1 MSLNIFTPIARQ
13 STESIERLY
22 ITMRHLFYRGAYK
35 VNGTSG
41 LALREL
47 LIKLNPEIYG
57 TIANPNKVELD
68 GLLYV
73 LDRLPEGIEQC
84 SFINLTSNEG
94 YDASSFEPI
103 VALKR
108 RRNAYRIDD
117 EQMNIEVLRG
127 RSEIYDILTHLTF
140 FYNEADKIRQ
150 RAFED
155 NTKKMGRVWQKLE
168 NVVLSKEPLSQ
179 KEKEVGLIHLAY
191 ILGRT
196 FEETQI
202 AYNAFS
208 WDKDPDRL
216 FHVIYWMGKL
226 SNDDYNGATSRE
238 VTFTTALRSEIGH
251 HIIGE
256 KWANQIKEN
265 LLAHQLTHKDIH
277 IISANLHSVM
287 NMLFSHKGLSQ
298 KLDLENE
305 FAIYEKLSASKNKD
319 LRAKVKA
326 FAESYGLISIDDKSG
341 SNIDVQII
349 DLDQVDLSD
358 TIFYKVGNPTN
369 KVLIVMDYAFGEQ
382 AFELM
387 DELLKP
393 YKGADSFNMNVKSIS
408 IMGKAGILEGKK
420 GDIMVPNSF
429 VFEGTADNYPFD
441 NQVQLSDFNIKD
453 LGVYQGMMITVLGTS
468 LQNRGIL
475 EFFKNTTWNCIGLEM
490 EGAHYHKAIQIAS
503 KIRGH
508 ISPEVKTSYAY
519 YASDNPLETGS
530 TLASGGLGLTGV
542 KPTYLITKIMI
553 DKILQ

>member
-1 MSLNIFTPIARQ
+1 
-13 STESIERLY
+13 
-22 ITMRHLFYRGAYK
+22 MRHLFYRGAYK
-35 VNGTSG
+35 VTGTSG

-57 TIANPNKVELD
+57 TIADPNKVELD

-94 YDASSFEPI
+94 YDTSTFEPI

-108 RRNAYRIDD
+108 RRNAYRIDE

-140 FYNEADKIRQ
+140 FYNEADKIRL
-150 RAFED
+150 RAFE
-155 NTKKMGRVWQKLE
+155 NTTKKMGRVWKKLE
-168 NVVLSKEPLSQ
+168 DVVLAKEPLSQ
-179 KEKEVGLIHLAY
+179 KEREVGLIHLAH

-196 FEETQI
+196 FEETQM

-216 FHVIYWMGKL
+216 FYVVYWMGKL
-226 SNDDYNGATSRE
+226 SNDDANGSTSRE

-251 HIIGE
+251 HIVGE
-256 KWANQIKEN
+256 KWANQIKES
-265 LLAHQLTHKDIH
+265 LVSHDLTGKDLH
-277 IISANLHSVM
+277 IISANLHSTM
-287 NMLFSHKGLSQ
+287 NMLFAHKGLV
-298 KLDLENE
+298 KELDTLNE
-305 FAIYEKLSASKNKD
+305 YAIYEELSASKNKD
-319 LRAKVKA
+319 IRDKVKN
-326 FAESYGLISIDDKSG
+326 FAENAGLISIQDKSG
-341 SNIDVQII
+341 ANIDVQII
-349 DLDQVDLSD
+349 DLDQVDLDGTVFSS
-358 TIFYKVGNPTN
+358 KGNPKN

-393 YKGADSFNMNVKSIS
+393 YKGANEFKMNVKSIS
-408 IMGKAGILEGKK
+408 IMGKAGILEGVK

-429 VFEGTADNYPFD
+429 VFEGTADNYPFT
-441 NQVQLSDFNIKD
+441 NQLQPEDFEVKD

-508 ISPEVKTSYAY
+508 ISPDVKTSYAY

-542 KPTYLITKIMI
+542 KPTYSITKKMI
-553 DKILQ
+553 EKILA